1 MKVENLKP
9 NSIVKPSVD
18 NYVKPSQGISVG
30 GGLNIGHKNKEGI
43 TLVVPELSTFGRSQ
57 KSFIPHNTL

>member
-30 GGLNIGHKNKEGI
+30 GDLILDIKIRKE
-43 TLVVPELSTFGRSQ
+43 
-57 KSFIPHNTL
+57 